1 MQSPLTPQRGRIESN
16 PREYTHMGP
25 RFCSELKAMLAD
37 RRPPAVLL
45 PHKRGN
51 PDARAWIIGHSPNK
65 SGYSDDERGFSDT
78 YRTRADIWT
87 ESAAK
92 ASKTVQISTLDIR
105 PSENPRSYGDGY
117 GKASSPDRQ
126 WLCRT
131 TYSCAALCS
140 SNKNSLRTSLMTFP
154 GLTSAAPKTLRSAS
168 SLQYA

>member
-25 RFCSELKAMLAD
+25 RHCGELAAMLAD
-37 RRPPAVLL
+37 CRPPAVRL

-51 PDARAWIIGHSPNK
+51 PDARAWKIGHSPNE
-65 SGYSDDERGFSDT
+65 SGYSDT
-78 YRTRADIWT
+78 YRTRMDILT

-92 ASKTVQISTLDIR
+92 APKTVQISTLDIR

-131 TYSCAALCS
+131 TYSCAASCS

-154 GLTSAAPKTLRSAS
+154 GLTSAVPKMLRSAS

>member
-65 SGYSDDERGFSDT
+65 SGYSDG
-78 YRTRADIWT
+78 RARIFGHLSN
-87 ESAAK
+87 ESGYLDGICRKSLKNRPNIHARYP
-92 ASKTVQISTLDIR
+92 TVR
-105 PSENPRSYGDGY
+105 
-117 GKASSPDRQ
+117 K
-126 WLCRT
+126 
-131 TYSCAALCS
+131 
-140 SNKNSLRTSLMTFP
+140 
-154 GLTSAAPKTLRSAS
+154 S
-168 SLQYA
+168 SLVHHSRISRLSFVSNMRDDRKTREKYER